1 MLSLAT
7 LDLLLS
13 ISESELIEEMV
24 VGLLASPQLA
34 IFFEKFPRIKR
45 ALMKDIPGWKQN
57 LQQRIREAKVPAG
70 LANEFALYQ
79 QSQLEDSPLFYAHLP
94 QIVVQLQQWHSPF
107 ATQAKT
113 LLHTADLDTNPQ
125 TGDSFQTLFLQRWR
139 VSLTLQTITIH
150 HQLLD
155 KSESNF

>member
-34 IFFEKFPRIKR
+34 LFFEKLPRIKR

-57 LQQRIREAKVPAG
+57 LQQRIREAKVPTS
-70 LANEFALYQ
+70 LANEFVLYQ
-79 QSQLEDSPLFYAHLP
+79 QSLLESSPQFYAHLP
-94 QIVVQLQQWHSPF
+94 EIIAQLQQMHSPF
-107 ATQAKT
+107 TAQANT
-113 LLHTADLDTNPQ
+113 LLQTADLAKKSAN
-125 TGDSFQTLFLQRWR
+125 WR
-139 VSLTLQTITIH
+139 
-150 HQLLD
+150 
-155 KSESNF
+155 

>member
-34 IFFEKFPRIKR
+34 LFFEKFPRIKR

-57 LQQRIREAKVPAG
+57 LQQRIHEAKVPAG
-70 LANEFALYQ
+70 LADEFYLAGPVCSDRTQRRLVVARP
-79 QSQLEDSPLFYAHLP
+79 QSAAGRD
-94 QIVVQLQQWHSPF
+94 
-107 ATQAKT
+107 
-113 LLHTADLDTNPQ
+113 LHH
-125 TGDSFQTLFLQRWR
+125 GRS
-139 VSLTLQTITIH
+139 IH
-150 HQLLD
+150 R
-155 KSESNF
+155 

>member
-24 VGLLASPQLA
+24 VGLLVSPQLA

-79 QSQLEDSPLFYAHLP
+79 QSLLETNPLFYAHLP
-94 QIVVQLQQWHSPF
+94 EIVAQLQQWHSPF
-107 ATQAKT
+107 ASQAKT
-113 LLHTADLDTNPQ
+113 LLQTADLEKTPKLAIAFKP
-125 TGDSFQTLFLQRWR
+125 SFY
-139 VSLTLQTITIH
+139 SAGA
-150 HQLLD
+150 
-155 KSESNF
+155 SA